1 MRDINTAIVYINNK
15 AQLLLSVFLQL
26 SPSDPMVYV
35 YPFQMVLLS
44 CSDPCADHTLTAY
57 IVGKRQL

>member
-1 MRDINTAIVYINNK
+1 MMDVNAAFVCVNNK

-26 SPSDPMVYV
+26 PPSDPMVYV

-44 CSDPCADHTLTAY
+44 CVTLVLIT
-57 IVGKRQL
+57 Q